1 LRDPTA
7 LPVGA
12 TIEVDFH
19 ATLPSLASSS
29 HPRALTARPRLLQV
43 AEPTML
49 RVEVRAGPS
58 SGGAEQPAA
67 GYHLLRVETPSK
79 QIRQHPSR

>member
-1 LRDPTA
+1 MRDPTA

-19 ATLPSLASSS
+19 ATSLASSS

-49 RVEVRAGPS
+49 RVEVRAEPS